1 MRRWISLALLGLL
14 LAAPAL
20 AQQDSLEA
28 AKRRELDEV
37 KRLARENREAASRL
51 KGRETEEIT
60 RLHRT
65 ERELNITRKRLRAL
79 QQKRSSLGQQLE
91 VTRADLQRS
100 ILTLQQRQAK
110 LALRMRNL
118 YKFGAG
124 RELEFLLS
132 PRSFGQLLARWDFL
146 VMVTEQ
152 DRVMLDDV
160 REQKTAV
167 EATQQRLQTN
177 LTAIQRNAQKT
188 TAENRRLGAL
198 RTERQGT
205 VRTIQTQR
213 EAFDAAAAELE
224 KTARSI
230 QRLLV
235 DLERRRKAEADR
247 AKAEGRNPQ
256 PYSGD
261 FAKGEG
267 SLEWPV
273 RGPLVGHM
281 GTETHPK
288 WGTVTPNNG
297 IDIQVAIGTAVHA
310 VAKARVEYTS
320 EDYGTYGQMIILNHG
335 DGFFTLYGHLSQISV
350 SVGAEVVPGQT
361 IGSSGDSGSLKGPI
375 LHFEVRKGGT
385 PLNPEDWLR

>member
-230 QRLLV
+230 KRLLV